1 LNEPQAVS
9 SKCNQPTTSLRRIW
23 REQDIQLYAES
34 IVRNV
39 NAVNHHPTRPDTKMS
54 DELILEEFLPYRL
67 SVLSHT
73 VSTTIAGVYEK
84 RFGVSIPEWR
94 VIAILG
100 RFPGLSAVD
109 VAERTLMDKV
119 AVSRAVTKLVKNGRI
134 DRQFADADRRRSI
147 LNLSEEGRK
156 VHDEIAP
163 LALQFER
170 ELLDGIDDD
179 DVRTLDTLID
189 GLMAKAR
196 LLGK

>member
-1 LNEPQAVS
+1 M
-9 SKCNQPTTSLRRIW
+9 K
-23 REQDIQLYAES
+23 
-34 IVRNV
+34 
-39 NAVNHHPTRPDTKMS
+39 

-73 VSTTIAGVYEK
+73 VSTNIASVYEK

-94 VIAILG
+94 VIAVLG

-119 AVSRAVTKLVKNGRI
+119 AVSRAVTKLIKNGRI

-147 LNLSEEGRK
+147 LNLSEDGRK

-170 ELLDGIDDD
+170 DLLDGIDED
-179 DVRTLDTLID
+179 DVKTLNTLID
-189 GLMAKAR
+189 GLLAKAR
-196 LLGK
+196 LLGT

>member
-1 LNEPQAVS
+1 ML
-9 SKCNQPTTSLRRIW
+9 
-23 REQDIQLYAES
+23 
-34 IVRNV
+34 
-39 NAVNHHPTRPDTKMS
+39 M

-73 VSTTIAGVYEK
+73 ISTNIARVYEK

-100 RFPGLSAVD
+100 RFPGLSAVE

-156 VHDEIAP
+156 VHNEIAP

-170 ELLDGIDDD
+170 ELLQDISEEDYE
-179 DVRTLDTLID
+179 TYNSILDRL
-189 GLMAKAR
+189 LSKAR
-196 LLGK
+196 LLGS

>member
-1 LNEPQAVS
+1 MLM
-9 SKCNQPTTSLRRIW
+9 
-23 REQDIQLYAES
+23 D
-34 IVRNV
+34 
-39 NAVNHHPTRPDTKMS
+39 

-73 VSTTIAGVYEK
+73 ISTNIARVYEK

-100 RFPGLSAVD
+100 RFPGLSAVE
-109 VAERTLMDKV
+109 VADRTLMDKV
-119 AVSRAVTKLVKNGRI
+119 AVSRAVTKLIKNGRI

-156 VHDEIAP
+156 VHNEIAP

-170 ELLDGIDDD
+170 ELLQDISEEDYE
-179 DVRTLDTLID
+179 TYNSILDRL
-189 GLMAKAR
+189 LSKAR
-196 LLGK
+196 RLGS

>member
-1 LNEPQAVS
+1 M
-9 SKCNQPTTSLRRIW
+9 K
-23 REQDIQLYAES
+23 
-34 IVRNV
+34 
-39 NAVNHHPTRPDTKMS
+39 
-54 DELILEEFLPYRL
+54 DELILEDFLPYRL

-119 AVSRAVTKLVKNGRI
+119 AVSRAVTKLIKSGRI

-156 VHDEIAP
+156 VHDQIAP
-163 LALQFER
+163 LALQFEH
-170 ELLDGIDDD
+170 ELLDGIADD
-179 DVRTLDTLID
+179 DVTTLNAVVDV
-189 GLMAKAR
+189 LMAKAHK
-196 LLGK
+196 LGDSK